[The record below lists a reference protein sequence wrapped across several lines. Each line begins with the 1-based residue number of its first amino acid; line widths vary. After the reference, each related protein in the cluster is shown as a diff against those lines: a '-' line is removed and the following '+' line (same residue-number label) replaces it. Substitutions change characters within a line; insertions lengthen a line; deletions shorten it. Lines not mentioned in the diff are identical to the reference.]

1 MIGCNFILA
10 TATYDKTNKKVYAT
24 INGDV
29 PFSKGGVLLPFSIG
43 GNVLAIIDDRFSF
56 LARVEEFETL
66 GDTATM
72 ELSFHGVSMDYLFN
86 SRSEKPVLLRGLSN
100 SKPLE
105 KPSATINVAA
115 VPTPAA
121 LSALKER
128 ELLGTITF
136 AEAFALTNLD
146 TSSQVTVKINQGNP
160 KTMVETF
167 FADKVKAKIS
177 TKGDNDFLEIWDGS
191 QLGILASDDQQ
202 NQERLDRYLNQ
213 MRQELREEDGGAFFN
228 YSVSLVDKN
237 LNVVLNNQSVKRV
250 RRTRNGGEIN
260 YTLEFDGGAMAFSAL
275 PYTVLIEK
283 ETVTNTDY
291 IRWAGSS
298 GIPAH
303 YLSTWNKES
312 PLEVEYVK
320 KHIDGLAF
328 DYLELENPRF
338 DILNN
343 KLASFTVGDKTI
355 HGNIKLSEDNKVIL
369 AKPKET
375 GQVAWGKDLAAFQPS
390 GKGLLTSLEQGS
402 LAKDETLQLKVE
414 LNNLEYAWEYFK
426 TLQATPTTSVL
437 ELLPQLGQLK
447 VTNADVAAAKAG
459 VTILTG
465 IETLATGTV
474 KWYNDYVEILVKNNS
489 EETFNVFNSNG
500 ADEGF
505 QEVGVARFLNAV
517 VADVKETY
525 QLELQ
530 NIINPTSASDY
541 VVWSA
546 DFQVM
551 GENYRMVIQNAEVKQ
566 TTSGTTYK
574 FYYDQGILEQLF
586 RVGNHDDVIVILTRT
601 ESQRTL

>member
-1 MIGCNFILA
+1 
-10 TATYDKTNKKVYAT
+10 
-24 INGDV
+24 
-29 PFSKGGVLLPFSIG
+29 
-43 GNVLAIIDDRFSF
+43 
-56 LARVEEFETL
+56 
-66 GDTATM
+66 
-72 ELSFHGVSMDYLFN
+72 
-86 SRSEKPVLLRGLSN
+86 
-100 SKPLE
+100 
-105 KPSATINVAA
+105 
-115 VPTPAA
+115 
-121 LSALKER
+121 
-128 ELLGTITF
+128 
-136 AEAFALTNLD
+136 
-146 TSSQVTVKINQGNP
+146 
-160 KTMVETF
+160 MV
-167 FADKVKAKIS
+167 
-177 TKGDNDFLEIWDGS
+177 
-191 QLGILASDDQQ
+191 
-202 NQERLDRYLNQ
+202 
-213 MRQELREEDGGAFFN
+213 
-228 YSVSLVDKN
+228 
-237 LNVVLNNQSVKRV
+237 
-250 RRTRNGGEIN
+250 
-260 YTLEFDGGAMAFSAL
+260 
-275 PYTVLIEK
+275 
-283 ETVTNTDY
+283 
-291 IRWAGSS
+291 
-298 GIPAH
+298 
-303 YLSTWNKES
+303 
-312 PLEVEYVK
+312 
-320 KHIDGLAF
+320 
-328 DYLELENPRF
+328 
-338 DILNN
+338 
-343 KLASFTVGDKTI
+343 
-355 HGNIKLSEDNKVIL
+355 
-369 AKPKET
+369 
-375 GQVAWGKDLAAFQPS
+375 WGKDLAAFQPS

>member
-1 MIGCNFILA
+1 MYLGQDAWGFVA
-10 TATYDKTNKKVYAT
+10 TATFDKDSKKVYAT

-29 PFSKGGVLLPFSIG
+29 SFSIG
-43 GNVLAIIDDRFSF
+43 DNVLLILNRSSF
-56 LARVEEFETL
+56 LAKVEAFETMGDGATVRLSFDDIL
-66 GDTATM
+66 GD
-72 ELSFHGVSMDYLFN
+72 FFWN
-86 SRSEKPVLLRGLSN
+86 SGSEKPVLLKGLSN
-100 SKPLE
+100 SKELV
-105 KPSATINVAA
+105 KPFAIIDVAA
-115 VPTPAA
+115 VPTAA
-121 LSALKER
+121 VLSALKEQIPSTN
-128 ELLGTITF
+128 GVTF
-136 AEAFALTNLD
+136 AQAVEMAGLNS
-146 TSSQVTVKINQGNP
+146 SSQVTVKIDAGNP
-160 KTMVETF
+160 NTMFETF

-177 TKGDNDFLEIWDGS
+177 TKRLHFL
-191 QLGILASDDQQ
+191 SDKTRMGRVITSDQPVK
-202 NQERLDRYLNQ
+202 LVSV
-213 MRQELREEDGGAFFN
+213 FN
-228 YSVSLVDKN
+228 YLQNMCHDIREQQDAFILYTVTVVDEK
-237 LNVVLNNQSVKRV
+237 LNVLINKKPIKEVIRFKNNE
-250 RRTRNGGEIN
+250 EIG
-260 YTLEFDGGAMAFSAL
+260 YRLKFASETLIQFSGT
-275 PYTVLIEK
+275 YTVIIEK

-291 IRWAGSS
+291 IGWTGSS
-298 GIPAH
+298 GIPGQ
-303 YLSTWNKES
+303 YTLYNKES
-312 PLEVEYVK
+312 PFEVKYAK
-320 KHIDGLAF
+320 KYD
-328 DYLELENPRF
+328 DNNPRLELAGISSRLIF
-338 DILNN
+338 DLDFLNN

-355 HGNIKLSEDNKVIL
+355 YGNIKLNEENKVQFT
-369 AKPKET
+369 KPANVS
-375 GQVAWGKDLAAFQPS
+375 GLVWGKDLAAFQPS